1 MDILVL
7 IILIILILFIILIC
21 LKVKLY
27 ENFVV
32 SNKPPFPIDIVYT
45 WAGEDMSDDIRLSNN
60 NELKYSI
67 RSVYKYAPWINR
79 IYILMNPP
87 KKVPSWFNNKYSKLI
102 TIVDHKD
109 TFPNNSIMPNTNS
122 NAIET
127 TLHNISGLSEHFI
140 YFNDD
145 FFLGDYVK
153 YTDFFTSTGK
163 PIVHNDLKKIIN
175 SSSLSYKKE
184 SLKIEY
190 PKILETNAL
199 NFYPHVPIPLLK
211 SYIFKFQNTYPKYIN
226 WIRSYNKRL
235 REGCDLCC
243 KYNLSCPCQQSIQ
256 YVLFQY
262 LYDRNMVKL
271 SNIKETY
278 FNSDNI
284 DKLSQ
289 LKRNPPK
296 FFCINDTAV
305 GKVLRSN
312 IRNKMDNFLNSYYK
326 EIPFFEKI

>member
-1 MDILVL
+1 MNILVL
-7 IILIILILFIILIC
+7 IISIILILFIILLC

-32 SNKPPFPIDIVYT
+32 SNKQPFPIDIVYT

-163 PIVHNDLKKIIN
+163 PIVHNKLKKKIN
-175 SSSLSYKKE
+175 SSSLSY
-184 SLKIEY
+184 
-190 PKILETNAL
+190 
-199 NFYPHVPIPLLK
+199 
-211 SYIFKFQNTYPKYIN
+211 
-226 WIRSYNKRL
+226 
-235 REGCDLCC
+235 
-243 KYNLSCPCQQSIQ
+243 
-256 YVLFQY
+256 
-262 LYDRNMVKL
+262 
-271 SNIKETY
+271 
-278 FNSDNI
+278 
-284 DKLSQ
+284 
-289 LKRNPPK
+289 
-296 FFCINDTAV
+296 
-305 GKVLRSN
+305 
-312 IRNKMDNFLNSYYK
+312 
-326 EIPFFEKI
+326 